1 MDRIVIRGARQHNLR
16 NIDLELPHRRITV
29 ITGLSGSGKS
39 SLAFDTV
46 YAEGQRRYIESLST
60 YARQFLEQFEKPD
73 VDSIEGLSPALSIEQ
88 KTVGRGSRST
98 VGTMTEI
105 YDYFRLLFASV
116 GVPHCPNC
124 GRRVE
129 RQSLDAMVERVFE
142 HPEGTVVMVLAPVV
156 RGRKGEFKKLFQHY
170 LREGFLRARVD
181 GELISMDDPPRLD
194 RRKNHDIDVVVDR
207 LPLDARYRVRVAESL
222 RQALR
227 LADGLVKIALKSGE
241 EFVFSERS
249 ACVDCGID
257 IPQLEPR
264 SFSFNS
270 RFGWCPACQ
279 GLGSF
284 LQVDLKRLLP
294 DWSLPA
300 SRQKPAL
307 DDADLR
313 YFFQEGLRALLR
325 HFDLDPDTP
334 FGDLPEEVRAALV
347 SGLRE
352 PLEFRFG
359 KHVYRS
365 RFEGLN
371 GWFERRLEQ
380 TQSARRK
387 EQLHSFMAEAPCQ
400 ACGGTRLR
408 PESRAVTINDLSIA
422 DFARLELDE
431 CRRRLDD
438 VRLTERQRAV
448 AEGILHEIRQ
458 RLSFL
463 IQVGLEY
470 LTLDRR
476 ADTLSAGEA
485 QRVRLAAQVGTEL
498 RGVLYVLDEPSI
510 GLHARDTHNLLEALA
525 RLKEMGNTI
534 VVVEHDEDTIRWAD
548 HIVDLGPGAGELG
561 GRVVAQGTL
570 EDVMAAEESLTG
582 AYLSGR
588 LAIRPPEQPRPGNG
602 KFLELLGVRHHNLR
616 DVSVRFP
623 LGCLITVTG
632 VSGSGKSSLV
642 DEVLYRTL
650 ARRLHG
656 ALLEP
661 GYVREVRGLEHVDKV
676 IEIDQSP
683 IGRTPRSNPAT
694 YCGVFTPIRELFALL
709 PEARLRGY
717 QPGRFSFNVKG
728 GRCEACRGEGMRRV
742 EMNFLPDVYVD
753 CDVCQGARYNRET
766 LAVKYKGYS
775 IADVLAMTVDRAYEL
790 LQNVPPIA
798 VKLRTLRR
806 VGLGY
811 LRLGQPSPTLSGGE
825 AQRVKL
831 ARELSRR
838 STGRTLYILDEPT
851 TGLHFEDVRRLLDIL
866 QELVDLGN
874 TVIVIEHN
882 MEIIKCADWIIDL
895 GPEGGDRGGRIV
907 AEGTPREVARNPDSH
922 TGRFLARVLAA
933 DGGARG
939 KAGE

>member
-16 NIDLELPHRRITV
+16 NIDLELPHRCITV

-60 YARQFLEQFEKPD
+60 YARQFLEQVEKPD

-88 KTVGRGSRST
+88 KTAGRGSRST

-105 YDYFRLLFASV
+105 YDYFRLLFAFI

-124 GRRVE
+124 GRKVE
-129 RQSLDAMVERVFE
+129 RQSVDAMVERIFE
-142 HPEGTVVMVLAPVV
+142 QPAGTVVMVLAPVV

-170 LREGFLRARVD
+170 LKEGFLRARVD
-181 GELISMDDPPRLD
+181 GELISLDDPPRLD
-194 RRKNHDIDVVVDR
+194 RRKNHDVDVVVDR
-207 LPLDARYRVRVAESL
+207 LPVDSRYRIRVAESL

-249 ACVDCGID
+249 ACADCGID

-284 LQVDLKRLLP
+284 LQVDLYRLLP
-294 DWSLPA
+294 DWNQPA
-300 SRQKPAL
+300 AQLVPAL
-307 DDADLR
+307 EDADLR

-325 HFDLDPDTP
+325 HFQVDPNTP
-334 FGDLPEEVRAALV
+334 FNELSETVRNALV
-347 SGLRE
+347 NGWPQ

-371 GWFERRLEQ
+371 GWFQQRLEQ
-380 TQSARRK
+380 AHSARRK
-387 EQLHSFMAEAPCQ
+387 EQLRSFMTEAPCQ

-408 PESRAVTINDLSIA
+408 PESRAVRINDLSIA
-422 DFARLELDE
+422 DFARLELDD
-431 CRRRLDD
+431 CRRRLAEI
-438 VRLTERQRAV
+438 RLTERQRTV
-448 AEGILHEIRQ
+448 AEGLLQEIRQ

-510 GLHARDTHNLLEALA
+510 GLHARDTHNLLDALR

-534 VVVEHDEDTIRWAD
+534 IVVEHDEDTIRWAD

-570 EDVMAAEESLTG
+570 EEIMAAENSLTG

-588 LAIRPPEQPRPGNG
+588 LEIRPREQPRPGNG
-602 KFLELLGVRHHNLR
+602 KFLELHGVRHHNLR
-616 DVSVRFP
+616 DVTVRFP

-717 QPGRFSFNVKG
+717 KPGRFSFNVKG

-766 LAVKYKGYS
+766 LAVKYKSYS
-775 IADVLAMTVDRAYEL
+775 IADVLGMTVDRAYEL
-790 LQNVPPIA
+790 LHNVPPIE

-895 GPEGGDRGGRIV
+895 GPEGGDRGGRVV
-907 AEGTPREVARNPDSH
+907 AEGTPRDVARNPESY
-922 TGRFLARVLAA
+922 TGRFLARALSIRSA
-933 DGGARG
+933 
-939 KAGE
+939 